1 MKQISFSQAEHQNK
15 KKVTRRERFLV
26 QMDALVPWQRLIDA
40 LSPSYFPN
48 AAGKRG
54 RPPIGLERMLRIYF
68 LQQWYALADEALED
82 AIYDSQ
88 AMRDFIG
95 IDLAIESVPDAT
107 TLLRFR
113 HLLEKHALTQRIFE
127 EINANLTER
136 GLFMR
141 EGTIVDATIV
151 AAAPSTKNKAKQRDP
166 EMKQTKKGNQ
176 YYFGMKAHIGVDA
189 VTGLTHSVVATS
201 ANVADVTMA
210 GGLVRDDDKRVYG
223 DAGYLGM
230 WKYLGEEKDAP
241 DSRCCI
247 AAKRGAI
254 KKMEDSPMRTLL
266 LKFEKAKAS
275 IRAKVE
281 HPFHV
286 IKNLFG
292 YRKVRY
298 KGLAKNQAQ
307 LFTLFAL
314 GNLVLAGRCQGHAHG
329 TSAS

>member
-1 MKQISFSQAEHQNK
+1 MKQISFAQAEHQNK
-15 KKVTRRERFLV
+15 KKITRRERVLA
-26 QMDALVPWQRLIDA
+26 QMDAVVPWQRLIDA

-88 AMRDFIG
+88 AMRDFVG

-127 EINANLTER
+127 EINAHLAEQ

-141 EGTIVDATIV
+141 EGTIVDATIM

-176 YYFGMKAHIGVDA
+176 WYFGLKAHIGVDA

-210 GGLVRDDDKRVYG
+210 GALVREDDTRVYG
-223 DAGYLGM
+223 DAGYTGI
-230 WKYLGEEKDAP
+230 WKHLDEEKDAP
-241 DSRCCI
+241 DSKCYV
-247 AAKRGAI
+247 AVKRGAI
-254 KKMEDSPMRTLL
+254 KKMDDSPMKTLL
-266 LKFEKAKAS
+266 LAIEKAKAS

-298 KGLAKNQAQ
+298 KGLAKNHAQ
-307 LFTLFAL
+307 LFSLFGLA
-314 GNLVLAGRCQGHAHG
+314 NLVLATRCEGQVDGAG
-329 TSAS
+329 AP